1 MDPSS
6 VSPRSDGPSPTPAG
20 EQPQVIATTHLA
32 RFEFSDQ
39 GTKVLM
45 VEWQPGTETDPAS
58 NDHEEEAGAE
68 SHKGSTTAASAGPN
82 ASMPGWEVSWPGKST
97 LLPARDTDQDGAKR
111 RVYFL
116 LPHDVAVP
124 PTVTIARDG
133 QPSLVLKPLPAIF
146 PEKFDA
152 ESGSRGVLHT
162 LWAKKRLSEL
172 EREMDAEMRAN
183 AEGVGLQMAF
193 AEKQWIV
200 DNFLTPVSTPQGA
213 IPMSPRSPI
222 AGRLG
227 EKLKGLRLATS
238 PEDLASPTANTFT
251 DADAP
256 SHSLSPLGGDIAVS
270 SFASISQSSI
280 DGATAGKQAPQDA
293 EDDLFALP
301 ISPRSPDM
309 KRSPFS
315 TL

>member
-1 MDPSS
+1 M
-6 VSPRSDGPSPTPAG
+6 
-20 EQPQVIATTHLA
+20 IATTHLA

-45 VEWQPGTETDPAS
+45 VEWQPETETDPAS

-68 SHKGSTTAASAGPN
+68 SHKGSTTVASGGPN

-116 LPHDVAVP
+116 LPHDVPVP

-238 PEDLASPTANTFT
+238 PEDLASPTGKNEKASAVYLHKATNTVRQQIHLPTQTHHRTPCLPLAAILPSLPLLQYLKAALMVPRQANKPRKMLKTICLRF
-251 DADAP
+251 
-256 SHSLSPLGGDIAVS
+256 
-270 SFASISQSSI
+270 QS
-280 DGATAGKQAPQDA
+280 
-293 EDDLFALP
+293 ALAAQ
-301 ISPRSPDM
+301 
-309 KRSPFS
+309 
-315 TL
+315 T